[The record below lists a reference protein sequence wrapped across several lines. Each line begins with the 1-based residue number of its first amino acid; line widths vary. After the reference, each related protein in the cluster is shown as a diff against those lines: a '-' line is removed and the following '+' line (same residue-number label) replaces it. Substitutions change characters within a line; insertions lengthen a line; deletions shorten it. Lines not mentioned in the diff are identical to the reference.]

1 MNIESLLNS
10 GISIRDVTISYIN
23 ETIPVIQ
30 KLENQLWF
38 RTIHGGLSSGSSIYS
53 QEFPSDMVLTHNQHF
68 ELADRYTQA
77 GGHAYTI
84 ERDESG
90 VPFLKTPNGLKPL
103 ANVTL
108 NNLIR
113 GTYS

>member
-1 MNIESLLNS
+1 MNIGSLLNS
-10 GISIRDVTISYIN
+10 NISIRDVTVSYIN

-53 QEFPSDMVLTHNQHF
+53 QEFPSDMVLTHHQHF
-68 ELADRYTQA
+68 EVADRYTQA
-77 GGHAYTI
+77 GGNAYRI

-90 VPFLKTPNGLKPL
+90 TPFLKTPRGVKPL
-103 ANVTL
+103 ANATL

-113 GTYS
+113 STYS